1 MTATT
6 VIRTDKLSKR
16 YKRAEQFALVD
27 LDLSVYQG
35 EIFGYLGP
43 NGSGKT
49 TTIRMLLDF
58 IRPTAGRAQVLGMDA
73 QAQSLEIRR
82 RVGFLPGELSLWEN
96 QTGWQIINYMSALR
110 GSVQRGYLNQLI
122 ERLAFDPSKVMRSCS
137 TGNKRKLGLILALM
151 HQPELLILDE
161 PTSGLDPLMQ
171 QTFHQLMRE
180 ARARGTT
187 VFLSSH
193 ILSEVQAICERVA
206 ILREG
211 RLRAVERVADLMRV
225 NFTWVTLTFREAVSP
240 SLLAGVAG
248 VSELSGEGNQL
259 KFRLSGDFDPV
270 LRAIES
276 HYVVDLRVR
285 EPSLEEVFLTFYDNG
300 VLAPGQVHTMEAVQ

>member
-1 MTATT
+1 MHTEAVVQTMG
-6 VIRTDKLSKR
+6 LGKR
-16 YKRAEQFALVD
+16 YGRTGQFALAD
-27 LDLSVYQG
+27 LDLSVYRG
-35 EIFGYLGP
+35 EVFGYLGP
-43 NGSGKT
+43 NGAGKT
-49 TTIRMLLDF
+49 TTIRLLLDF
-58 IRPTAGRAQVLGMDA
+58 IRPTTGEAYVLGMDA
-73 QAQSLEIRR
+73 QKDSLAIRR

-110 GSVQRGYLNQLI
+110 GDVQRAYLNQLI
-122 ERLAFDPSKVMRSCS
+122 ERLAFDPSKLMRNYS

-161 PTSGLDPLMQ
+161 PTVGLDPLMQ
-171 QTFHQLMRE
+171 QTFHQLVRE
-180 ARARGTT
+180 AQARGAT

-225 NFTWVTLTFREAVSP
+225 NFTWVTLTLRQPAAP

-248 VSELSGEGNQL
+248 VSEVSAEGDRL
-259 KFRLSGDFDPV
+259 KFRLSGDFDPI
-270 LRAIES
+270 LRAISS
-276 HYVVDLRVR
+276 HYVVDVRVQ
-285 EPSLEEVFLTFYDNG
+285 EPSLEEVFLTFYGNG
-300 VLAPGQVHTMEAVQ
+300 SAEAAQKQPMEVAR